1 MQSVAQ
7 IIDSIRDV
15 TGAKYNSD
23 IEELLNIKPGGLANL
38 KKKDNRKGLFRYLST
53 FCTLRGYDAGWFMT
67 GGEGQLLVES
77 QKWFVEPLKGG
88 RVQDR
93 LMKLEMWEEDFDYLA
108 ANLGMELEEEEE
120 YLKISRRDLDSYSQK
135 KGIRL
140 DWLLTGEGEK
150 NLKRKLKIE
159 ENWGHNLVK
168 VKAPRW
174 RTTSEEANRN
184 RRILLEIK
192 ETYKGSDLEA
202 LAERGLLSL
211 QVNKKPQWMNRLAE
225 FVLEIGAEG
234 DLLLIDAKVLEGFF
248 PKNFKSPATVVWQ
261 TSHDPDK
268 PTSIKDA
275 KADNRHILHMPD
287 AVDEDLVKDELIASM
302 KRELELLR
310 KDNKRLESEL
320 EESKKI
326 GKPEAER

>member
-53 FCTLRGYDAGWFMT
+53 FCTFRGYDAGWFMT
-67 GGEGQLLVES
+67 GGEGQLIVES
-77 QKWFVEPLKGG
+77 QTWFLEPLRGG

-108 ANLGMELEEEEE
+108 ANLDMEIEKGEE
-120 YLKISRRDLDSYSQK
+120 YLKISRSDLDSYSRK

-159 ENWGHNLVK
+159 ESLGRHL
-168 VKAPRW
+168 ATGSSPRW

-184 RRILLEIK
+184 RRILLAIK
-192 ETYKGSDLEA
+192 NNYKGSDLED

-211 QVNKKPQWMNRLAE
+211 QVNKKPQWMNILAD
-225 FVLEIGAEG
+225 FWLEVGG
-234 DLLLIDAKVLEGFF
+234 DSVIIDAKVLEVLF
-248 PKNFKSPATVVWQ
+248 PKNFKSPVTAVWQ

-268 PTSIKDA
+268 PAPIKDT
-275 KADNRHILHMPD
+275 KAHNRHISHMPD
-287 AVDEDLVKDELIASM
+287 AVDEDSVKDELFASM

-320 EESKKI
+320 EEFKKMKNK
-326 GKPEAER
+326 GL

>member
-67 GGEGQLLVES
+67 GGEGQLIVES
-77 QKWFVEPLKGG
+77 QTWFLEPLRGG

-108 ANLGMELEEEEE
+108 ANLDMEIEKGEEN
-120 YLKISRRDLDSYSQK
+120 LKISRSDLDSYSRK

-159 ENWGHNLVK
+159 ESLGRHL
-168 VKAPRW
+168 ATGSSPRW

-184 RRILLEIK
+184 RRILSEIK
-192 ETYKGSDLEA
+192 KNYKGSDLED
-202 LAERGLLSL
+202 LAERGLLNL
-211 QVNKKPQWMNRLAE
+211 QVNKKPQWMNRLAD
-225 FVLEIGAEG
+225 FWLEVGG
-234 DLLLIDAKVLEGFF
+234 DSVIIDAKVLEGFF
-248 PKNFKSPATVVWQ
+248 PKSFKSPATAVWQ
-261 TSHDPDK
+261 NSHDTDK
-268 PTSIKDA
+268 PIPIMGT
-275 KADNRHILHMPD
+275 KASNRNMPN
-287 AVDEDLVKDELIASM
+287 AVDEDSVKGELIASM

-320 EESKKI
+320 EEFKKM
-326 GKPEAER
+326 GK

>member
-15 TGAKYNSD
+15 TRAKYNSD

-38 KKKDNRKGLFRYLST
+38 KKKDNRNGLFRYLST
-53 FCTLRGYDAGWFMT
+53 FCTLRGYDVGWFMT
-67 GGEGQLLVES
+67 GGEGQLIVES
-77 QKWFVEPLKGG
+77 QKWFVESLRGG

-108 ANLGMELEEEEE
+108 ANLDMEIEAREED
-120 YLKISRRDLDSYSQK
+120 LNISRSDLDSYSRK

-159 ENWGHNLVK
+159 ENRGRHL
-168 VKAPRW
+168 ATDTSPRW
-174 RTTSEEANRN
+174 RSTSEVANRN
-184 RRILLEIK
+184 RTILLEIK
-192 ETYKGSDLEA
+192 NNYKGSDLEA

-211 QVNKKPQWMNRLAE
+211 QVNKKPQWMNALADFWFE
-225 FVLEIGAEG
+225 LGG
-234 DLLLIDAKVLEGFF
+234 DSIVADAKVLEGFF
-248 PKNFKSPATVVWQ
+248 PKNFKSPATAIWQ

-268 PTSIKDA
+268 PILIKDTEA
-275 KADNRHILHMPD
+275 HNRHISHMPD
-287 AVDEDLVKDELIASM
+287 AVDEDSVKDELIASM

-310 KDNKRLESEL
+310 KDNKRLESKL
-320 EESKKI
+320 EDF
-326 GKPEAER
+326 RTH

>member
-23 IEELLNIKPGGLANL
+23 IEELLNISPGGLANL

-67 GGEGQLLVES
+67 GGEGQLIVES
-77 QKWFVEPLKGG
+77 QKWFIEPLRGG

-93 LMKLEMWEEDFDYLA
+93 LMNLEKWEEDFDYLA
-108 ANLGMELEEEEE
+108 ANLDMEIEEGEE
-120 YLKISRRDLDSYSQK
+120 YLKISRHDLDSYSNE

-140 DWLLTGEGEK
+140 DWLLTGEGER

-159 ENWGHNLVK
+159 ENWNRHQATGK
-168 VKAPRW
+168 SPRW

-184 RRILLEIK
+184 RSILLEIK
-192 ETYKGSDLEA
+192 KNYRGSDLED
-202 LAERGLLSL
+202 LAERGLLNL
-211 QVNKKPQWMNRLAE
+211 QVNKKPQWMNRLAD
-225 FVLEIGAEG
+225 FWLEVGG
-234 DLLLIDAKVLEGFF
+234 DSVLIDAKVLEGFF
-248 PKNFKSPATVVWQ
+248 PKSFKSPATGIWK
-261 TSHDPDK
+261 TSHAPDK
-268 PTSIKDA
+268 PTPMKDT
-275 KADNRHILHMPD
+275 KAHNRHISHIPD
-287 AVDEDLVKDELIASM
+287 AVDEDSVKDALIASM

-310 KDNKRLESEL
+310 KDNERLESEV
-320 EESKKI
+320 EEFKKM
-326 GKPEAER
+326 GKKDL

>member
-67 GGEGQLLVES
+67 GGEGQLVVES
-77 QKWFVEPLKGG
+77 QKWFFESLRGG

-108 ANLGMELEEEEE
+108 ANLDMEIEEEEE
-120 YLKISRRDLDSYSQK
+120 YMKISRRDLDSYSNE

-150 NLKRKLKIE
+150 NLKRKLKL
-159 ENWGHNLVK
+159 ENWNRHLATGTS
-168 VKAPRW
+168 PRW
-174 RTTSEEANRN
+174 RTTSEVANRN
-184 RRILLEIK
+184 RTILLEII
-192 ETYKGSDLEA
+192 ENYKGSGLDA

-211 QVNKKPQWMNRLAE
+211 QVNKKPQWMNILAD
-225 FVLEIGAEG
+225 FWLELGG
-234 DLLLIDAKVLEGFF
+234 DSVVIDAKVLEGFF
-248 PKNFKSPATVVWQ
+248 PKSFNSPATAIWQ
-261 TSHDPDK
+261 AAHDPDK
-268 PTSIKDA
+268 PIPIKDT
-275 KADNRHILHMPD
+275 KAHNRHMSHMPD
-287 AVDEDLVKDELIASM
+287 AVDEDSVKDELIASM

-310 KDNKRLESEL
+310 KDNKRLESDL
-320 EESKKI
+320 EEFKEM
-326 GKPEAER
+326 GKNDL

>member
-23 IEELLNIKPGGLANL
+23 IEELLNISPGGLANL

-67 GGEGQLLVES
+67 GGEGQLIVES
-77 QKWFVEPLKGG
+77 QTWFLEPLRGG

-108 ANLGMELEEEEE
+108 ANLDMEIEKGEEN
-120 YLKISRRDLDSYSQK
+120 LKISRSDLDSYSRK

-159 ENWGHNLVK
+159 ESLGRHL
-168 VKAPRW
+168 ATGSSPRW

-184 RRILLEIK
+184 RRILSEIK
-192 ETYKGSDLEA
+192 KNYKGSDLED
-202 LAERGLLSL
+202 LAERGLLNL
-211 QVNKKPQWMNRLAE
+211 QVNKKPQWMNILSD
-225 FVLEIGAEG
+225 FWLEVGG
-234 DLLLIDAKVLEGFF
+234 DSVIIDAKVLEGFF
-248 PKNFKSPATVVWQ
+248 PKSFKSPATAVWQ
-261 TSHDPDK
+261 NSHDTDK
-268 PTSIKDA
+268 PIPIMGT
-275 KADNRHILHMPD
+275 KASNRNMPN
-287 AVDEDLVKDELIASM
+287 AVDEDSVKGELIASM

-320 EESKKI
+320 EEFKKM
-326 GKPEAER
+326 GKKDL

>member
-38 KKKDNRKGLFRYLST
+38 KKKDNRKGLFRYLSI
-53 FCTLRGYDAGWFMT
+53 FCTLRGYNAGWFMT
-67 GGEGQLLVES
+67 GGEGQLIVES
-77 QKWFVEPLKGG
+77 QKWFVEPLRGG

-108 ANLGMELEEEEE
+108 ANLDMEIEEGEE
-120 YLKISRRDLDSYSQK
+120 YLKISRRDLDSYSNE
-135 KGIRL
+135 KGFRL

-150 NLKRKLKIE
+150 NLKRKLKL
-159 ENWGHNLVK
+159 ENRSRYLATGK
-168 VKAPRW
+168 SPRW

-192 ETYKGSDLEA
+192 KNYKGSDLEV
-202 LAERGLLSL
+202 LAERGLLQL
-211 QVNKKPQWMNRLAE
+211 QVNKKPQWMNILAD
-225 FVLEIGAEG
+225 FWLELGG
-234 DLLLIDAKVLEGFF
+234 DSVVIDAKVLKGFF
-248 PKNFKSPATVVWQ
+248 PKNFKSPPTAIWQ

-268 PTSIKDA
+268 PVPIKDT
-275 KADNRHILHMPD
+275 KAHNKHISHMPD
-287 AVDEDLVKDELIASM
+287 AVDEDSVKDELIASM

-310 KDNKRLESEL
+310 KENQRLESEM
-320 EESKKI
+320 EEFKKL
-326 GKPEAER
+326 GK

>member
-23 IEELLNIKPGGLANL
+23 IEELLNISPGGLANL

-53 FCTLRGYDAGWFMT
+53 FCTLRGYDVGWFMT
-67 GGEGQLLVES
+67 GGEGQLIVES
-77 QKWFVEPLKGG
+77 QKWLVESLRGG

-93 LMKLEMWEEDFDYLA
+93 LMKLEMWEEDFDHLA
-108 ANLGMELEEEEE
+108 TNLDMEIEEEEE
-120 YLKISRRDLDSYSQK
+120 YLKISRRDLDLYSTK

-140 DWLLTGEGEK
+140 DWLLTGEGEM

-159 ENWGHNLVK
+159 ENWSHSLTTGTS
-168 VKAPRW
+168 PRW

-184 RRILLEIK
+184 RSILLEIK
-192 ETYKGSDLEA
+192 KNYRGSALEN

-211 QVNKKPQWMNRLAE
+211 QVNKKPQWMNILAE
-225 FVLEIGAEG
+225 FWLEVGG
-234 DLLLIDAKVLEGFF
+234 DSMIIDAKVLEGFF
-248 PKNFKSPATVVWQ
+248 PKNFNSPATAVWQ
-261 TSHDPDK
+261 TSHDTDK
-268 PTSIKDA
+268 PAPIKDT
-275 KADNRHILHMPD
+275 KAHNRHISHMPD
-287 AVDEDLVKDELIASM
+287 AVDEDSVKDELFASM

-320 EESKKI
+320 EEFKEMGNK
-326 GKPEAER
+326 GL

>member
-38 KKKDNRKGLFRYLST
+38 KKKDNRKGLFLYLST

-67 GGEGQLLVES
+67 GGEGQLVVES
-77 QKWFVEPLKGG
+77 QKWFLEPLRGG

-93 LMKLEMWEEDFDYLA
+93 LMKLEMWEEEFDYLA
-108 ANLGMELEEEEE
+108 ANLGMEIEEEEE
-120 YLKISRRDLDSYSQK
+120 YLKISRRDLDSYSNK

-159 ENWGHNLVK
+159 ENWNRHLATGTS
-168 VKAPRW
+168 PRW

-192 ETYKGSDLEA
+192 NNYKGSDLET

-211 QVNKKPQWMNRLAE
+211 QVNKKPQWMNRLAD
-225 FVLEIGAEG
+225 FWLEVGG
-234 DLLLIDAKVLEGFF
+234 DSVIIDAKVLEVFF
-248 PKNFKSPATVVWQ
+248 PKSFNSPATAILQ
-261 TSHDPDK
+261 SSHDQDK
-268 PTSIKDA
+268 PTPIKDT
-275 KADNRHILHMPD
+275 KAHNRHISHMPD
-287 AVDEDLVKDELIASM
+287 AVDEDSVKDELIESM

-320 EESKKI
+320 EEFKEM
-326 GKPEAER
+326 GK

>member
-67 GGEGQLLVES
+67 GGEGQLIVES
-77 QKWFVEPLKGG
+77 QKWFVESLRGG

-108 ANLGMELEEEEE
+108 ANLDMEIEEKEE
-120 YLKISRRDLDSYSQK
+120 YLKISRRDLDLYSSK

-159 ENWGHNLVK
+159 ETWGRHQATGK
-168 VKAPRW
+168 SPRW

-192 ETYKGSDLEA
+192 KNYKGSDLEA

-225 FVLEIGAEG
+225 FWLEVGG
-234 DLLLIDAKVLEGFF
+234 DSVIIDAKVLEGFF
-248 PKNFKSPATVVWQ
+248 PKNFRSPATTVWQ
-261 TSHDPDK
+261 TLHDPDK
-268 PTSIKDA
+268 PTPIKDT
-275 KADNRHILHMPD
+275 KVHNRHISHMPD
-287 AVDEDLVKDELIASM
+287 AVDEDSVKDELFASM

-320 EESKKI
+320 EEFKKM
-326 GKPEAER
+326 GKKDL

>member
-23 IEELLNIKPGGLANL
+23 IEALLNISPGGLANL

-67 GGEGQLLVES
+67 GGDGQLIVES
-77 QKWFVEPLKGG
+77 QKWFLEPLRGG

-93 LMKLEMWEEDFDYLA
+93 LMKLEMWEEDFDCLA
-108 ANLGMELEEEEE
+108 ANLDMEIEEGEE
-120 YLKISRRDLDSYSQK
+120 YLKISRHDLDSYSNG

-150 NLKRKLKIE
+150 NLKRKLKL
-159 ENWGHNLVK
+159 GNLTRNLATGK
-168 VKAPRW
+168 SPRW
-174 RTTSEEANRN
+174 RTTSEVANRN
-184 RRILLEIK
+184 RTILLEIK
-192 ETYKGSDLEA
+192 NNYKGSDLEA
-202 LAERGLLSL
+202 LAERGLLQL
-211 QVNKKPQWMNRLAE
+211 QVNKKPQWMNGLAA
-225 FVLEIGAEG
+225 FWLEVGG
-234 DLLLIDAKVLEGFF
+234 DSVIVDAKVLEGFF
-248 PKNFKSPATVVWQ
+248 PKSFKSPATAVWQ

-268 PTSIKDA
+268 PIPIMGT
-275 KADNRHILHMPD
+275 KASNRNMPN
-287 AVDEDLVKDELIASM
+287 AVDEDSVKGELIASM

-310 KDNKRLESEL
+310 KENKRLESEL
-320 EESKKI
+320 EEFKKMR
-326 GKPEAER
+326 KKDL

>member
-23 IEELLNIKPGGLANL
+23 IEELLNISPGGLANL
-38 KKKDNRKGLFRYLST
+38 KKKDNRKGLFLYLST

-67 GGEGQLLVES
+67 GGEGQLIVES
-77 QKWFVEPLKGG
+77 QKWFFDPLRGG
-88 RVQDR
+88 WVQDR
-93 LMKLEMWEEDFDYLA
+93 LMKLEMWEEEFDYLA
-108 ANLGMELEEEEE
+108 ANLGMEIEEEEE
-120 YLKISRRDLDSYSQK
+120 YLKISRRDLDSYSNK

-150 NLKRKLKIE
+150 SLKRKLKIE
-159 ENWGHNLVK
+159 ENWNHHLTTGTS
-168 VKAPRW
+168 PRW

-192 ETYKGSDLEA
+192 ENYRGSALAD

-211 QVNKKPQWMNRLAE
+211 QVNKKPQWMNILAE
-225 FVLEIGAEG
+225 FLLEVGG
-234 DLLLIDAKVLEGFF
+234 DSLLIDAKVLEGFF
-248 PKNFKSPATVVWQ
+248 PKNFNSPATA

-268 PTSIKDA
+268 PIPIMGT
-275 KADNRHILHMPD
+275 KASNRNMPN
-287 AVDEDLVKDELIASM
+287 AVDEDSVKDELIASM

-320 EESKKI
+320 EEFKEI